1 MLQAAAEAGL
11 DPDRLSFTEAV
22 FQISQAIDDGLVF
35 APEHR
40 ERLAQRLRRCLRHKL
55 LPARHL
61 RMNRR
66 EVKQV
71 YNKRKP
77 MKRGMPPPEP
87 FQAHERFED
96 FVVIEVRYPLP
107 TSKQE
112 VLLVLN

>member
-1 MLQAAAEAGL
+1 MLQAAEEAGL

-22 FQISQAIDDGLVF
+22 FQISEAIDDAMVL
-35 APEHR
+35 APEHG
-40 ERLAQRLRRCLRHKL
+40 ERLTQRLRRCLRHKL
-55 LPARHL
+55 LPERHL

-71 YNKRKP
+71 YNKHKP
-77 MKRGMPPPEP
+77 KKRGMPPPEP

-96 FVVIEVRYPLP
+96 FVVLEVRYPLP

-112 VLLVLN
+112 VLLALN